1 MGGTDK
7 GQTKNVCHASALAY
21 SQVRH
26 TCNATGEMNL
36 LFCVTVIKQKLQ
48 KYAKTWMY
56 FNFPVLT
63 WVSSVFLCVILLNM
77 SFFVVLSPVK

>member
-1 MGGTDK
+1 MVLTRVK
-7 GQTKNVCHASALAY
+7 PKTSAMLQLWRIAR
-21 SQVRH
+21 VRH
-26 TCNATGEMNL
+26 TYNATGEMNL

>member
-1 MGGTDK
+1 
-7 GQTKNVCHASALAY
+7 
-21 SQVRH
+21 
-26 TCNATGEMNL
+26 MNL

>member
-1 MGGTDK
+1 MVLIRVKPKTYAML
-7 GQTKNVCHASALAY
+7 QLRRIAR
-21 SQVRH
+21 VRH

-36 LFCVTVIKQKLQ
+36 LFCVTVIKQKLL
-48 KYAKTWMY
+48 KYAKTWIY

-77 SFFVVLSPVK
+77 YFFVVLCPVN

>member
-1 MGGTDK
+1 MVLTRVK
-7 GQTKNVCHASALAY
+7 PKTSAML
-21 SQVRH
+21 QLWRIVRVRH

-77 SFFVVLSPVK
+77 YFFVVLSPVK